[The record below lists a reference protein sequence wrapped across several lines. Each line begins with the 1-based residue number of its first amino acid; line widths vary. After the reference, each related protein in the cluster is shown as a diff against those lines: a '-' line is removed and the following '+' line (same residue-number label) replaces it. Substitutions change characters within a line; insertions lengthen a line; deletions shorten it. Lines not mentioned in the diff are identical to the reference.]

1 MVWIWTA
8 ALIQGFLEV
17 CSKWVLLLL
26 PGKGLSDLKKRAEAR
41 APQMYTDLVTFQFQQ
56 SPPSPYTLTFPSV
69 ASVWFFIAL
78 AKANTFL
85 RGHGNFLL
93 PLKKLYLTVAFWD
106 NWTLE
111 FLTQEF
117 WSDMFLIENVC
128 WFWNAQQYL
137 QLLTQFWNNSRRKPS
152 RLGINHSFQ
161 PDFPNC

>member
-1 MVWIWTA
+1 MVRIWTA
-8 ALIQGFLEV
+8 ALIQGFVEV

-93 PLKKLYLTVAFWD
+93 PLKKAVFDCGILGQLNAWILDSRILKWYVFNRKCLLILKRSTVSPVID
-106 NWTLE
+106 PILK
-111 FLTQEF
+111 
-117 WSDMFLIENVC
+117 
-128 WFWNAQQYL
+128 
-137 QLLTQFWNNSRRKPS
+137 QF
-152 RLGINHSFQ
+152 
-161 PDFPNC
+161 